1 MTGQDG
7 SLAGQRVPGTR
18 VELFT
23 DADGDHVGLLIDGV
37 STAGSLFVSRSLDP
51 SNPAVWL
58 DGRRLYG
65 VDLYWNTVYQFS
77 VPQETF
83 AGRPTSEEAEAEF
96 SP

>member
-1 MTGQDG
+1 MTGPQD
-7 SLAGQRVPGTR
+7 SLAGPYAPGTR
-18 VELFT
+18 VEVFT

-37 STAGSLFVSRSLDP
+37 TAAGSLFTSRSLDP
-51 SNPAVWL
+51 KNPAVWL

-83 AGRPTSEEAEAEF
+83 AGRPTSEEAESEL